1 MEHWFL
7 DQELM
12 GQSQMQFL
20 FCITSC
26 SWIQTRAHIKRM
38 INKDTAQQHAEPQ
51 PGPGPAQRATQ
62 GFSTVLLLHG
72 DSRQGQVS
80 RPSQPDS
87 RTDRKAETP
96 YELSS
101 ERWRFTRQYLTAFK
115 GPPTNVA
122 MSLHNYSGVRD
133 TRMIWWRTS
142 VLQQLHSKTL
152 KLKGGGGAD
161 TLVVWLTATY
171 RVQLTLH
178 FSQQMFG
185 LVSVGEVSVADI
197 NDDSVVPECKKWQSN
212 NAQ

>member
-152 KLKGGGGAD
+152 KLKGGWRGRHACCLIDSNLQSTAYIAFFTAD
-161 TLVVWLTATY
+161 VWACLCG
-171 RVQLTLH
+171 R
-178 FSQQMFG
+178 SQC
-185 LVSVGEVSVADI
+185 S
-197 NDDSVVPECKKWQSN
+197 WH
-212 NAQ
+212 